1 MKVCVPT
8 MSNKN
13 QLNEQVFNHF
23 GSASYFT
30 IYDTDSKTSEIIEND
45 NSHHNHGSCQPVNA
59 LAGHKVDAV
68 LTGGMGR
75 RAIALF
81 NEAGIRVFL
90 LEGGTVA
97 EAIEKFEANLLKELD
112 VESGCGGHGHHEGC
126 H

>member
-8 MSNKN
+8 MSDKN
-13 QLNEQVFNHF
+13 QLNEQVFGHF
-23 GSASYFT
+23 GSASFFT
-30 IYDTDSKTSEIIEND
+30 IYDTENKTWKIIEN
-45 NSHHNHGSCQPVNA
+45 NNEHHNHGGCQPVQA

-97 EAIEKFEANLLKELD
+97 EAIEKFEANQLTELD
-112 VESGCGGHGHHEGC
+112 VESGCGGHNHPGGC